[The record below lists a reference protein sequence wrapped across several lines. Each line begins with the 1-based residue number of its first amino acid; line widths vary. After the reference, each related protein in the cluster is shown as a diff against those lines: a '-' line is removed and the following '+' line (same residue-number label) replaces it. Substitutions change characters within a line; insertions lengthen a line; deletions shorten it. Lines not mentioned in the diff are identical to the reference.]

1 MSRFES
7 FKSLLSNLFQRS
19 ALTRHREMDNKE
31 CSLREACSDPNRL
44 FALPEED
51 LLRLVYKEFSE
62 DIDRLTRAYSIREDW
77 NPPDCPSPSFI
88 LYQKNYDEVNR
99 TLVGLLA
106 LRWIYL
112 GEYETFV
119 ASQPPT
125 LQITRQSFEWL
136 QEIYRRNAADE
147 DTLYVVIMSIVINDL
162 GKDPQL
168 AIDYKE
174 LTGDD
179 ISQVNHD
186 SIISK
191 ACEVGLVKSLEKL
204 SPSDRED
211 VECSIHLGAT
221 LNFGQL
227 GQGENVPVCLAG
239 LLKLRGKPRSFEIRF
254 MEQLLDI
261 AGAAGHMDWTCA
273 KTLIEPL
280 FQSHESVYYACRA
293 ILSGELDARGGY
305 DLILLRR
312 AKFLQRE
319 GYRLL
324 DVKNSPND
332 RALIRLF
339 CMARVTDLEKAKW
352 FEDTWKGI
360 EDTIREG
367 LIRDLNIDGSSGQ
380 PAIQPTYMPAFLS
393 RIHDE
398 KALTCALNYL
408 SRIVSAVDDH
418 DRSAVVIERSVLEVM
433 KKYVETGIF
442 DQDPQILER
451 IDIPEAV
458 IAQRESD

>member
-1 MSRFES
+1 
-7 FKSLLSNLFQRS
+7 
-19 ALTRHREMDNKE
+19 MDNKE
-31 CSLREACSDPNRL
+31 WSLREACSDPDAL
-44 FALPEED
+44 FAVPQED

-88 LYQKNYDEVNR
+88 LYKENYDEVNR

-125 LQITRQSFEWL
+125 LRMTRQSFDWL
-136 QEIYRRNAADE
+136 RKFYRQNAADA
-147 DTLYVVIMSIVINDL
+147 DTLYVVILSIVINDL

-174 LTGDD
+174 LTGED

-211 VECSIHLGAT
+211 VECSIELGAT

-239 LLKLRGKPRSFEIRF
+239 LLKLRSRPRSFEIRF

-261 AGAAGHMDWTCA
+261 AGAAGHMDWTSA

-293 ILSGELDARGGY
+293 IISGELDTRGGY
-305 DLILLRR
+305 DLILIRR
-312 AKFLQRE
+312 AEFLQKE

-339 CMARVTDLEKAKW
+339 CMARVTDLEKAKM
-352 FEDTWKGI
+352 FEDTWNGL
-360 EDTIREG
+360 EDTTREG

-393 RIHDE
+393 RIHAE
-398 KALTCALNYL
+398 KALTCALNFL
-408 SRIVSAVDDH
+408 SRIVSGVDDH
-418 DRSAVVIERSVLEVM
+418 DPSAVVIERSVLGVM
-433 KKYVETGIF
+433 KEYVETGIF
-442 DQDPQILER
+442 DKDPQVLES
-451 IDIPEAV
+451 IDVPEAV